1 MKHAWAC
8 PICKEPFL
16 RESLD
21 AGILDAI
28 IMSRQ
33 DAMIEL
39 QWDAINH
46 LATHIQTVNTSKGK
60 GDDEARRLEVPDAV
74 HKGDA
79 SPGSE
84 VHSSNTKA
92 KKDSYDSVKEL
103 FEDNYHENPT
113 YETSVSDGTKV
124 NQDE

>member
-1 MKHAWAC
+1 MKHTWAC

-92 KKDSYDSVKEL
+92 NKAVES
-103 FEDNYHENPT
+103 
-113 YETSVSDGTKV
+113 
-124 NQDE
+124 